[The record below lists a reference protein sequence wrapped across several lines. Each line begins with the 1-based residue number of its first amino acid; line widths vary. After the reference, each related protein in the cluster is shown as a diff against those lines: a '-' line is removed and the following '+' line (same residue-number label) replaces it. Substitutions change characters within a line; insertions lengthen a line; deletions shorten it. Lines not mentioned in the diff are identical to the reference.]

1 MVIQKEQ
8 VVLMEYG
15 REEWLTKER
24 VTEED
29 IRYLKSL
36 QNRKSAEKSYEED
49 DGCLVFNEWTFGI
62 RALGWVGVIEL
73 KNYQI
78 TIRPRFNKDFKY
90 FINMLQVAEG
100 LPNIQENSMVE
111 SAKLPKLMHDF
122 LELLAQ
128 LYLSELG
135 KMMRI
140 GVYKSYV
147 TEEDN
152 LSILRGRPDFYKNL
166 KHNYALPPKIYC
178 SYDELTTD
186 VPENQYILKGL
197 DYLTHVSRYLNETTK
212 QQLMYYYNDFMDLCT
227 DVDHIQ
233 NSFNYNQLNK
243 HYKEAHRL
251 TQILIN
257 SMTVVNLHR
266 PTERLFTVL
275 FNMNDVFEK
284 FTGKFLEASLK
295 DLYQVTLQPETF
307 GAIQSDGGL
316 MKKRAI
322 TPDIVISSLSE
333 NSSDSEMKL
342 VLDTKNK
349 DYANIGKVS
358 NADIYQITFYAQFFS
373 QMSVIEQGKEN
384 NEFYAIMVYPIRNSG
399 YSGKIV
405 EKNSNIIVPLM
416 NGGRGRIQAKGI
428 HVDSLIELIY
438 SRKKVELV
446 HAAVDLISQE

>member
-1 MVIQKEQ
+1 MMGIHKERII
-8 VVLMEYG
+8 LMEYG
-15 REEWLTKER
+15 REERLIKER
-24 VTEED
+24 MTEED

-36 QNRKSAEKSYEED
+36 QSQRSGQKSTEED
-49 DGCLVFNEWTFGI
+49 DGCLVFNEWTLGI

-90 FINMLQVAEG
+90 FIKMLQVAEG
-100 LPNIQENSMVE
+100 LPNLQENSMVE
-111 SAKLPKLMHDF
+111 SDKLPKLMHDF

-152 LSILRGRPDFYKNL
+152 LNILRGRPDFYKNL

-197 DYLTHVSRYLNETTK
+197 DYLNHVSRYLNEATK
-212 QQLMYYYNDFMDLCT
+212 QKLMYYYNEFMDLCT
-227 DVDHIQ
+227 DVEHIQ

-257 SMTVVNLHR
+257 SMTVVNLHT
-266 PTERLFTVL
+266 PKEQLFTVL

-284 FTGKFLEASLK
+284 FTGKFLDASLK

-307 GAIQSDGGL
+307 GAIQSDGG

-373 QMSVIEQGKEN
+373 QMSVVEQGEECN
-384 NEFYAIMVYPIRNSG
+384 DFYAIMVYPIRDSG
-399 YSGKIV
+399 YLGKIV

-416 NGGRGRIQAKGI
+416 NGGRGRIQTKGI

-438 SRKKVELV
+438 SRKEEELV
-446 HAAVDLISQE
+446 HTALELISQ